1 MELDMQIG
9 DRVTYK
15 NNMNDIRQVI
25 IKDEEQKNKYC
36 NNKTA
41 FEILKIERS
50 QYEETYKKGIITH
63 HVTIETEKLK
73 QLILENNNY
82 YRNLSLK
89 TKITLV
95 KQYTEF
101 DNDTDLLEFLSLWRN
116 SMYAEWMKNISLK
129 VTEEDIKQWKEKQK
143 KKRINMVATSVSVT
157 SNKSSVK

>member
-41 FEILKIERS
+41 FEILKIERPL
-50 QYEETYKKGIITH
+50 YEEKYKEGITTH
-63 HVTIETEKLK
+63 HVTIETDKLK
-73 QLILENNNY
+73 ELILENNNY

-95 KQYTEF
+95 KQYAKF
-101 DNDTDLLEFLSLWRN
+101 DNDTDLLEFLEF
-116 SMYAEWMKNISLK
+116 M
-129 VTEEDIKQWKEKQK
+129 EE
-143 KKRINMVATSVSVT
+143 
-157 SNKSSVK
+157 

>member
-41 FEILKIERS
+41 FEILKIERP
-50 QYEETYKKGIITH
+50 QYEETYKKGFTTH

-82 YRNLSLK
+82 YRK
-89 TKITLV
+89 
-95 KQYTEF
+95 
-101 DNDTDLLEFLSLWRN
+101 
-116 SMYAEWMKNISLK
+116 WMKNISLK